1 MVIAAGGIG
10 MILKVIDYKEGVPEQ
25 LETAYDPKELD
36 LDFVDLHYIQK
47 VELKG
52 TAERIRQ
59 TVTFQGI
66 LNSCTEQVCARCL
79 DKIQNKISAPFDLSY
94 DIQGRETVD
103 TTDDLRDILILG
115 HPERFLCRIDCKGIC
130 AGCGANLNQG
140 ACRCKKSVQVEVASI
155 FEQLKLKFKK
165 EDH

>member
-1 MVIAAGGIG
+1 
-10 MILKVIDYKEGVPEQ
+10 MILKVINYKEGVPEQ

-36 LDFVDLHYIQK
+36 LDFVDLQYVQK

-59 TVTFQGI
+59 TVTFQGN
-66 LNSCTEQVCARCL
+66 LSSCIEQVCARCL
-79 DKIQNKISAPFDLSY
+79 DKIQNKVSAPFDLSY
-94 DIQGRETVD
+94 DVTGRETVD

-115 HPERFLCRIDCKGIC
+115 HPERFLCRTDCKGIC
-130 AGCGANLNQG
+130 AGCGANLNRET
-140 ACRCKKSVQVEVASI
+140 CRCQKTVQAQAAPV